1 MQTSNVFSIDILMF
15 CNNIYKSKNLIL
27 SLFVKF
33 ENTRN

>member
-1 MQTSNVFSIDILMF
+1 MQTSNVFSTNILMF
-15 CNNIYKSKNLIL
+15 CNSIHENKSLIL